1 MYRFLDKSIDDI
13 CYLVTVVDGV
23 FLLHLVL
30 GELDHFS
37 SERRHTLGDLETGQL
52 ADLGSGEAVHRVRA
66 DLQGKLTTIKN
77 LNGIFTFGVRS
88 WSN

>member
-1 MYRFLDKSIDDI
+1 
-13 CYLVTVVDGV
+13 
-23 FLLHLVL
+23 
-30 GELDHFS
+30 
-37 SERRHTLGDLETGQL
+37 
-52 ADLGSGEAVHRVRA
+52 LGSGEAVHRVRA